1 MIRRGDPFVQV
12 NQIRILRQ
20 GADAWNKWRIENP
33 DEHIDLREADLM
45 GAELSGADL
54 SGANLCKAYLGGA
67 KLDGADISG
76 ADLSEAKLSKA
87 HLSRVNL
94 SEAKLIGSDL
104 SWAELRE
111 AKLDGADISEAN
123 LSWASLNGANLNGA
137 KLRGANLS
145 RTNLSGAHL
154 HGADLSGANL
164 SRANL
169 SGADLSWADLSDAN
183 LWEANLQRAILV
195 ETNLTRA
202 TLTDCE
208 IYGISAWEL
217 KLEDA
222 KQNDL
227 VVTPFGQPKITVDN
241 LEVAQFIYLLLH
253 NENIRHVI
261 DTITSKVV
269 LILGRF
275 TDTRKPVLDAI
286 RDELRRRDY
295 LPVLFDFEKSANR
308 DIAETVSTLAHMAR
322 FIIADISDAKSIP
335 AELEHIVPQLLSVP
349 VMPVIL
355 KSDYEYALFERIIRF
370 NQVLE
375 PYHYEDQEALLASIG
390 ENVIK
395 PAEDKADELNEEL
408 EKTRCN
414 R

>member
-1 MIRRGDPFVQV
+1 MANED
-12 NQIRILRQ
+12 QIGILRQ
-20 GADAWNKWRIENP
+20 GAEVWNKWRMDNP
-33 DEHIDLREADLM
+33 DEHIELRRA
-45 GAELSGADL
+45 
-54 SGANLCKAYLGGA
+54 
-67 KLDGADISG
+67 
-76 ADLSEAKLSKA
+76 
-87 HLSRVNL
+87 NL
-94 SEAKLIGSDL
+94 SEVD
-104 SWAELRE
+104 
-111 AKLDGADISEAN
+111 
-123 LSWASLNGANLNGA
+123 LNGANLSEVN
-137 KLRGANLS
+137 
-145 RTNLSGAHL
+145 
-154 HGADLSGANL
+154 LSGANL
-164 SRANL
+164 SGGNLYKANLCEARLLGTKLIQANLIDAKLIQANLRGADLYEANLSLAKLNEANLSRADLCGANL
-169 SGADLSWADLSDAN
+169 SGADLSGVILVKADLCRAILVRAN
-183 LWEANLQRAILV
+183 LCGANLTEAVLNGAVLV
-195 ETNLTRA
+195 ETNLERA
-202 TLTDCE
+202 ILTGCK

-217 KLEDA
+217 KLDDA

-227 VVTPFGQPKITVDN
+227 VITKPDQAAITVDN

-253 NENIRHVI
+253 NEKIRHVI

-275 TDTRKPVLDAI
+275 TDIRKPVLDAI

-375 PYHYEDQEALLASIG
+375 PYQYENQEALLASVG

-395 PAEDKADELNEEL
+395 PAEEKADELKKKL
-408 EKTRCN
+408 EKTRCD